1 MAVPGLAVLQGKI
14 KEGISNR
21 GKIFL
26 HMPVEVFESYKDNA
40 ATRVTAGTFW
50 PNGSIMQCSLIS
62 NKGRF

>member
-40 ATRVTAGTFW
+40 ATRVTAGTF
-50 PNGSIMQCSLIS
+50 
-62 NKGRF
+62 